1 MAYEIEEFLALG
13 EKIPIV
19 DVRTPAEF
27 EQGHIPGAY
36 NIPLFSNDERAV
48 VGTLY
53 KNHGKQTATI
63 KGLEFVGPNM
73 AVFAKRARKL
83 AVDGKILVHCW
94 RGGMRSASM
103 AWLFKTIG
111 LEAETLVGGYKAYR
125 KYIRASFA
133 LERKLLILGGLTG
146 SGKTDILKE
155 LENMGEQFLDL
166 EGVAHHRGSSFG
178 QIGQGTQPSNEQ
190 FENNLAVDW
199 LKMDPN
205 RIIWLEDESKPMGR
219 VRIMDDFYA
228 RMRKTPLIVVEMPR
242 ELRVPR
248 LLDDYASL
256 DITLLEEATQRI
268 GKRIGGQN
276 LKDAIEA
283 LHTGDFA
290 KVANITLDYYDKTYS
305 YGIESRDE
313 IPKIFVST
321 TSADPKVNAEL
332 VLAALKEN
340 KEKLFVSE

>member
-13 EKIPIV
+13 EKYPIV

-36 NIPLFSNDERAV
+36 NIPLFSNEQRVV

-111 LEAETLVGGYKAYR
+111 LDAETLVGGYKAYR
-125 KYIRASFA
+125 TYIRASFA
-133 LERKLLILGGLTG
+133 TERKLLILGGLTG

-155 LENMGEQFLDL
+155 MEKMGEQFLDL

-178 QIGQGTQPSNEQ
+178 QIGQGVQPSNEQ

-199 LKMDPN
+199 LAMDPKK
-205 RIIWLEDESKPMGR
+205 IIWLEDESKPMGR

-228 RMRKTPLIVVEMPR
+228 LMRNTPLVVVEMPR

-248 LLDDYASL
+248 LVDDYASL
-256 DITLLEEATQRI
+256 DIKLLEEATQRI

-276 LKDAIEA
+276 LKDALTA
-283 LHTGDFA
+283 LHDGDFA

-305 YGIESRDE
+305 YGIEQREDV
-313 IPKIFVST
+313 KKVYVST
-321 TSADPKVNAEL
+321 ESADPKYNAEL
-332 VLAALKEN
+332 ILNALKSN
-340 KEKLFVSE
+340 TQKLF

>member
-1 MAYEIEEFLALG
+1 MAHEIEDFLLLG
-13 EKIPIV
+13 EKYPIV

-83 AVDGKILVHCW
+83 AVDGKILLHCW

-103 AWLFKTIG
+103 AWLIKTIG
-111 LEAETLVGGYKAYR
+111 LEAGTLVGGYKAYR
-125 KYIRASFA
+125 TYIRSSFN
-133 LERKLLILGGLTG
+133 LDRKLLILGGLTG

-155 LENMGEQFLDL
+155 LEKMGEQFLDL

-178 QIGQGTQPSNEQ
+178 QIGQGTQPTNEQ

-199 LKMDPN
+199 LPMDPS

-219 VRIMDDFYA
+219 VRIMDDFYE
-228 RMRKTPLIVVEMPR
+228 RMRKTPLVVVEMPR

-248 LLDDYASL
+248 LVHDYASL
-256 DITLLEEATQRI
+256 DVQLLEDAIQRI

-276 LKDAIEA
+276 LKESVEA
-283 LHTGDFA
+283 LHEGDFA

-305 YGIESRDE
+305 YGIEQREDVK
-313 IPKIFVST
+313 KIFVST
-321 TSADPKVNAEL
+321 TTSDPKINADL
-332 VLAALKEN
+332 IIKALKEQ
-340 KEKLFVSE
+340 KEKLF